1 MADTRWDVIAL
12 GLLAAAGVAAT
23 DVAYL
28 RIIESEGSNANS
40 DVVAFLGI
48 GLAVL
53 AILFAAGSLL
63 RDHRLGAIALALAS
77 GGCLMLGVIG
87 LFSIGMF
94 LLLSGLAGALA
105 TVGAVRRSGTP
116 SVAFVSALLGVVLAL
131 GGFKAVAS

>member
-1 MADTRWDVIAL
+1 
-12 GLLAAAGVAAT
+12 LLAAAGVAAT

-28 RIIESEGSNANS
+28 RIIGSEGNNANHS

-63 RDHRLGAIALALAS
+63 RDHRLGTIALALAS

-105 TVGAVRRSGTP
+105 TVGAVRRAGTP

-131 GGFKAVAS
+131 GGFMAVAS